1 MSIESS
7 ALSIRSIGR
16 MHGVD
21 GKKLSSWYKYI
32 LSGYMDWDQ
41 QHHASEYVP
50 FKENLGERLSMDETC
65 LSQGELYTIITNKSA
80 HGGRGSLV
88 AMIKGTKSEDV
99 VYYLNHLPR
108 AKRLKVKEVTVDLS
122 PSMHLIVKQAFPN
135 ATIVSDR
142 FHVQKLMNE
151 AVSDLR
157 VDYRWQA
164 IDQKNKE
171 LALANELGRKFV
183 SHTFENGDTRRQ
195 LLARSRH
202 IVMKHRSKWTDS
214 KIRRARILFRE
225 YPVIEEAYNIS
236 MKMTDIFN
244 TKCDKCVALT
254 KLARWYNDVE
264 NLNCKFFNSVIQ
276 TMQNNYA
283 TIANY
288 FENRSTNASA
298 ESFNAKVKAF
308 RSQFRGIC
316 DIPFF
321 IRLTTLFA

>member
-1 MSIESS
+1 MY
-7 ALSIRSIGR
+7 
-16 MHGVD
+16 GVE
-21 GKKLSSWYKYI
+21 GKKLSSWYKYF
-32 LSGYMDWDQ
+32 LSRYQGWEQ
-41 QHHASEYVP
+41 LHHASEYVL
-50 FKENLGERLSMDETC
+50 FKENLGERLSMDETS

-80 HGGRGSLV
+80 HGGKGSLV

-99 VYYLNHLPR
+99 IYYLNHLPR
-108 AKRLKVKEVTVDLS
+108 TKRLKVKEITIDLS
-122 PSMHLIVKQAFPN
+122 PSMRLIAKQAFPN

-157 VDYRWQA
+157 VDFRWQA
-164 IDQKNKE
+164 IDQENKE
-171 LALANELGRKFV
+171 IALAKELGRRFI

-202 IVMKHRSKWTDS
+202 VVMKHHSRWTDS
-214 KIRRARILFRE
+214 QKRRARILFRE
-225 YPVIEEAYNIS
+225 YPAIEEAYNVS
-236 MKMTDIFN
+236 MKLTDIFN
-244 TKCDKCVALT
+244 TKCNKAVALT
-254 KLARWYNDVE
+254 KLARWYDEVE
-264 NLNCKFFNSVIQ
+264 RLNCKFFNSVIQ

-283 TIANY
+283 TIVNY

-308 RSQFRGIC
+308 RSQFRGIS

-321 IRLTTLFA
+321 IFRLATLFA

>member
-1 MSIESS
+1 MY
-7 ALSIRSIGR
+7 
-16 MHGVD
+16 GVE
-21 GKKLSSWYKYI
+21 GKKLSSWYKYF
-32 LSGYMDWDQ
+32 LSRYQGWEQ
-41 QHHASEYVP
+41 LHHASEYVL
-50 FKENLGERLSMDETC
+50 FKENLGERLSMDETS

-80 HGGRGSLV
+80 HGGKGSLV

-99 VYYLNHLPR
+99 IYYLNHLPR
-108 AKRLKVKEVTVDLS
+108 TKRLKVKEITIDLS
-122 PSMHLIVKQAFPN
+122 PSMRLIAKQAFPN

-157 VDYRWQA
+157 VDFRWQA
-164 IDQKNKE
+164 IDQENKE
-171 LALANELGRKFV
+171 IALAKELGRKFI

-202 IVMKHRSKWTDS
+202 VVMKHHSRWTDS
-214 KIRRARILFRE
+214 QKRRARILFRE
-225 YPVIEEAYNIS
+225 YPAIEEAYNVS
-236 MKMTDIFN
+236 MKLTDIFN
-244 TKCDKCVALT
+244 TKCNKGIALT
-254 KLARWYNDVE
+254 KLARWYDEVE
-264 NLNCKFFNSVIQ
+264 RLNCKFFNSVIQ

-283 TIANY
+283 TIVNY

-308 RSQFRGIC
+308 RSQFRGIS

-321 IRLTTLFA
+321 IFRLATLFA

>member
-1 MSIESS
+1 MY
-7 ALSIRSIGR
+7 
-16 MHGVD
+16 GVD
-21 GKKLSSWYKYI
+21 GKKLSSWYKYF
-32 LSGYMDWDQ
+32 LSRYQGWEQ
-41 QHHASEYVP
+41 LHHASEYVL
-50 FKENLGERLSMDETC
+50 FKENLGERLSMDETS

-80 HGGRGSLV
+80 HGGKGSLV

-99 VYYLNHLPR
+99 IYYLNHLPR
-108 AKRLKVKEVTVDLS
+108 TKRLKVKEITIDLS
-122 PSMHLIVKQAFPN
+122 PSMRLIAKQAFPN

-157 VDYRWQA
+157 VDFRWQA
-164 IDQKNKE
+164 IDQENKE
-171 LALANELGRKFV
+171 IALAKELGRKFI

-202 IVMKHRSKWTDS
+202 VVMKHHSRWTDS
-214 KIRRARILFRE
+214 QKRRARILFRE
-225 YPVIEEAYNIS
+225 YPAIEEAYNVS
-236 MKMTDIFN
+236 MKLTDIFN
-244 TKCDKCVALT
+244 TKCNKGIALT
-254 KLARWYNDVE
+254 KLARWYDEVE
-264 NLNCKFFNSVIQ
+264 RLNCKFFNSVIQ

-283 TIANY
+283 TIVNY

-308 RSQFRGIC
+308 RSQFRGIS

-321 IRLTTLFA
+321 IFRLATLFA